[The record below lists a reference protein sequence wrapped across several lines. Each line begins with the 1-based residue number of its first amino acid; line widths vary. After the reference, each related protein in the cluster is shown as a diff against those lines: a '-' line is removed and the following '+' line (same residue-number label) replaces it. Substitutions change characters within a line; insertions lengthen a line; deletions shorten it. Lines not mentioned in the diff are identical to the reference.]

1 VQDTIAPVPGLGAQT
16 LAEFLDAV
24 AEATPAPGGGTS
36 AACTA
41 ALAAALVEM
50 AARLAGESDAAERSR
65 RLRTQ
70 ALAIAEQELSS
81 YEPVLE
87 AMRLPR
93 DDPTRAPRLESA
105 LIDASATPLAIAQ
118 AAAEVAELG
127 VAVARQSSREVS
139 GDAVTGTLLAEAAAA
154 AAAGL
159 VEVNLERQPG
169 AAALGSARAAR
180 VRAWRAREDAATLR
194 PSAQR

>member
-1 VQDTIAPVPGLGAQT
+1 VPGLGAQT
-16 LAEFLDAV
+16 LADFLDAV

-50 AARLAGESDAAERSR
+50 AGRLSGESDAAEGSR

-70 ALAIAEQELSS
+70 ALALAEQELSS

-87 AMRLPR
+87 VMRLPR
-93 DDPTRAPRLESA
+93 DDPTRAARLEPA
-105 LIDASATPLAIAQ
+105 LVEASATPLAIAE

-127 VAVARQSSREVS
+127 VAVARNSSREVS
-139 GDAVTGTLLAEAAAA
+139 GDALTGTLLAEAAAA

-169 AAALGSARAAR
+169 APALEGARAAR
-180 VRAWRAREDAATLR
+180 ARAGRAREDAAASR
-194 PSAQR
+194 RSD